1 MTILNAQSVAAI
13 AKRTQ
18 ANEFGRIQNYGQSL
32 TKGVAQPPALALQSN
47 LIFGMTSPYSILPQ
61 KNELAMLAGKNLF
74 DVTSPDDYASSNY
87 WEEGY
92 AE

>member
-1 MTILNAQSVAAI
+1 MTILNAQSIATI

-18 ANEFGRIQNYGQSL
+18 ANEFSKIQNYGQSL

-47 LIFGMTSPYSILPQ
+47 LIFGMTSPYSTLPQ

-74 DVTSPDDYASSNY
+74 DIVSPDGYVSSNY

-92 AE
+92 S

>member
-1 MTILNAQSVAAI
+1 
-13 AKRTQ
+13 
-18 ANEFGRIQNYGQSL
+18 
-32 TKGVAQPPALALQSN
+32 
-47 LIFGMTSPYSILPQ
+47 MTSPYSTLPQ

-74 DVTSPDDYASSNY
+74 DVTSPDDYVSSNY